1 MPATEN
7 LHICGLMH
15 RSKQYQLFDHLVGA
29 SRHGSGTV
37 TPSASAVLRFRNSST
52 FVLCWTDS
60 SLEDAR
66 RAGWIAVQGNR
77 YLPAAPL
84 RSAVGGGLWGEASVS
99 SKLDETSRTIK
110 EETRR
115 MSYNMQAEGLNGVSE
130 PTNIGANDWSAIGS
144 APVLKVDAFQRFH
157 SHNLTALECDGSG
170 TGAGVIGRGEAGPGV
185 IGAARG
191 DAEGVRGESETGIG
205 VLGKNGGG
213 GPAVKGLGG
222 DASNPSSVNPNASP
236 VNAGLG
242 AIAVGGDSAAGV
254 SIVINNHAVVF
265 PALPAAH
272 GLVAVAGGASL
283 HEALTL
289 SNGIGVVGMGSPN

>member
-1 MPATEN
+1 
-7 LHICGLMH
+7 
-15 RSKQYQLFDHLVGA
+15 
-29 SRHGSGTV
+29 
-37 TPSASAVLRFRNSST
+37 
-52 FVLCWTDS
+52 
-60 SLEDAR
+60 
-66 RAGWIAVQGNR
+66 
-77 YLPAAPL
+77 
-84 RSAVGGGLWGEASVS
+84 
-99 SKLDETSRTIK
+99 
-110 EETRR
+110 

-144 APVLKVDAFQRFH
+144 APVLKVDAFQQFH

-191 DAEGVRGESETGIG
+191 DAEGVRGESVTGIG
-205 VLGKNGGG
+205 VLGTNAGG

-242 AIAVGGDSAAGV
+242 AIAVGGNSAAGV
-254 SIVINNHAVVF
+254 SIVINNNAVVF
-265 PALPAAH
+265 PALSAAH

-289 SNGIGVVGMGSPN
+289 SNGIGVVGMGSPDQNGFPPGRGGVFGSASGPAT